1 MPYSLIN
8 IPYEIQEEIIKSCYW
23 TDPQSLIEF
32 CKAYEFLRP
41 VAINYLKALEKSR
54 TGLHLHDSWTRWQL
68 ENPRNIEYAEHVVF
82 CTLMPASPDEPSYK
96 KIKLH
101 KSAGIES
108 SSNNSVT
115 TETATTAAPKTT
127 TRKKTTKRSWN

>member
-8 IPYEIQEEIIKSCYW
+8 IPYEIQEEIVKSCYW

-41 VAINYLKALEKSR
+41 VAINYLKVLEKSR
-54 TGLHLHDSWTRWQL
+54 TGLHLHDHWTRWQL

-82 CTLMPASPDEPSYK
+82 CTLTPASPEEPSFK
-96 KIKLH
+96 KLKLH
-101 KSAGIES
+101 KDLAIENN
-108 SSNNSVT
+108 SNNSSVT
-115 TETATTAAPKTT
+115 TRKATTA
-127 TRKKTTKRSWN
+127 KKTSASSKRR